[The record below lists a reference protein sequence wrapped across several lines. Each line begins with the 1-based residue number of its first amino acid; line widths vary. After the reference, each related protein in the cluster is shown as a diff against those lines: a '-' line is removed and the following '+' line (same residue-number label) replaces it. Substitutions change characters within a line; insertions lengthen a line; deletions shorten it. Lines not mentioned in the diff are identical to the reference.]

1 MQRLSAA
8 GVAGRAQPLARRFV
22 LHDVHVQAGTL
33 LGRLEE
39 RAAGGRPIAVAVVG
53 GGVFASLYLAQ
64 ALRTPGIHVFGV
76 ADLAPGRVRER
87 LREAGWPEAAL
98 AAGSAEEARRHG
110 TTWLT
115 DDVATLIGAPGVE
128 VVIEATGDAPAGV
141 EHALRAIA
149 QGRHVVMV
157 NVEADALVGPLLAR
171 RAQAAGVVYTLAYG
185 DQPALICELVEWAR
199 LTGFEVVCAGKGT
212 KHLPAYHEVTP
223 ATVWEQYGLSHE
235 QTAGLN
241 AQMFC
246 SFLDGTKSAVE
257 MAAVANATGL
267 VPQARGL
274 GFPACGTDELARQ
287 LRPAGDG
294 GVLEHS
300 GTLEVV
306 SSLRP
311 DGSPVPGD
319 LRWGVYVTI
328 AAADRF
334 VAAAFAAYGLA
345 TSHDGRV
352 AALWRPSHLVGLE
365 LGISVARAALAGE
378 PTGVARAAI
387 AEVACRAK
395 RDLRAGEI
403 VDGEGGE
410 HVYGVLRAAGAGAGV
425 LLPMGLAR
433 GARLLRDVARG
444 AKLTR
449 ADVELTSSGAAARLH
464 AELVQE
470 LKAGAAHT

>member
-1 MQRLSAA
+1 M
-8 GVAGRAQPLARRFV
+8 G
-22 LHDVHVQAGTL
+22 AGTL

-39 RAAGGRPIAVAVVG
+39 RAAGGRPIGVAVVG

-64 ALRTPGIHVFGV
+64 ARRTPGIHVLGV
-76 ADLAPGRVRER
+76 ADLAPALVRTR
-87 LREAGWPEAAL
+87 LLAAGWPEAAL
-98 AAGSAEEARRHG
+98 AAVSPEDARRHG

-115 DDVATLIGAPGVE
+115 GDVAALIAAPGVE

-141 EHALRAIA
+141 EHALQAIA
-149 QGRHVVMV
+149 QGHHVVMV

-199 LTGFEVVCAGKGT
+199 LSGFEVVCAGKGT

-223 ATVWEQYGLSHE
+223 ATVWEHYGLPPE

-274 GFPACGTDELARQ
+274 GFPACGTDELAAW

-294 GVLEHS
+294 GLLERS

-306 SSLRP
+306 SSLHP
-311 DGSPVPGD
+311 DGSSVPGD

-334 VAAAFAAYGLA
+334 VAGAFAAYGLV
-345 TSHDGRV
+345 TSRDGRV

-365 LGISVARAALAGE
+365 LGVSVARAALAGE

-387 AEVACRAK
+387 AAVACRAK
-395 RDLRAGEI
+395 RDLRGGEMI
-403 VDGEGGE
+403 DGEGGE
-410 HVYGVLRAAGAGAGV
+410 HVYGVLRAAAAGEGV
-425 LLPMGLAR
+425 LPMGLAR
-433 GARLLRDVARG
+433 GARLVRDVERG
-444 AKLTR
+444 AELTR
-449 ADVELTSSGAAARLH
+449 ADVELTTAGAAARLH

-470 LKAGAAHT
+470 LTTGAVHT

>member
-1 MQRLSAA
+1 VQNA
-8 GVAGRAQPLARRFV
+8 
-22 LHDVHVQAGTL
+22 HVRAGTL

-39 RAAGGRPIAVAVVG
+39 RADGGRPIGVAVVG

-64 ALRTPGIHVFGV
+64 ALRTPGIRIVGV
-76 ADLAPGRVRER
+76 ADLAPARVRER
-87 LREAGWPEAAL
+87 LRAAGWPDAAL
-98 AAGSAEEARRHG
+98 DAIV
-110 TTWLT
+110 LT
-115 DDVATLIGAPGVE
+115 DDAAGLIATAGVE

-141 EHALRAIA
+141 EHALIAIEE
-149 QGRHVVMV
+149 GRHVVMV

-223 ATVWEQYGLSHE
+223 ATVWEHYGLPPE

-241 AQMFC
+241 AKMFC

-267 VPQARGL
+267 APQAQGL
-274 GFPACGTDELARQ
+274 GFPPCGTAELAAR
-287 LRPAGDG
+287 LRPAADG
-294 GVLEHS
+294 GLLDRS

-306 SSLRP
+306 SSLQR
-311 DGSPVPGD
+311 DGSSVPGD

-334 VAAAFAAYGLA
+334 VAGAFAAYGLA
-345 TSHDGRV
+345 TSRDGRV
-352 AALWRPSHLVGLE
+352 AALWRPAHLVGLE
-365 LGISVARAALAGE
+365 LGVSVARAALAGE
-378 PTGVARAAI
+378 PTGVARSPL

-395 RDLRAGEI
+395 RALRAGEI
-403 VDGEGGE
+403 IDGEGGE
-410 HVYGVLRAAGAGAGV
+410 HVYGVLRPAASGAPV
-425 LLPMGLAR
+425 VPMGLAR
-433 GARLLRDVARG
+433 GARLVREVARG
-444 AKLTR
+444 AELTS
-449 ADVELTSSGAAARLH
+449 ADVEWPP
-464 AELVQE
+464 
-470 LKAGAAHT
+470 AGAASRLYAELAGEREASAAHT

>member
-1 MQRLSAA
+1 MMRSV
-8 GVAGRAQPLARRFV
+8 GAR
-22 LHDVHVQAGTL
+22 TL
-33 LGRLEE
+33 LGRLEQ
-39 RAAGGRPIAVAVVG
+39 RAGAGRPVGVAVVG
-53 GGVFASLYLAQ
+53 GGVFGSLYLAQ
-64 ALRTPGIHVFGV
+64 ARRTPGVHVIGV
-76 ADLAPGRVRER
+76 ADLAPAFVRER
-87 LREAGWPEAAL
+87 LLGAGWAESAL
-98 AAGSAEEARRHG
+98 GARSAHEARRAG

-115 DDVATLIGAPGVE
+115 DDAAALIAAPGIE

-141 EHALRAIA
+141 EHALRAIEA
-149 QGRHVVMV
+149 GRHVVMV

-171 RAQAAGVVYTLAYG
+171 RAEAAGVVYTLAYG

-199 LTGFEVVCAGKGT
+199 VSGFEVVCAGKGT

-223 ATVWEQYGLSHE
+223 ATVWEHYGLAPD

-274 GFPACGTDELARQ
+274 GFPPCGTGELARQ

-294 GVLEHS
+294 GVLDRA

-306 SSLRP
+306 SSLHP

-345 TSHDGRV
+345 TSGDGRV

-365 LGISVARAALAGE
+365 LGVSVARAALAGE

-395 RDLRAGEI
+395 RDLKAGETI
-403 VDGEGGE
+403 DGEGGE
-410 HVYGVLRAAGAGAGV
+410 HVYGVLRGTAPAAPEQ

-444 AKLTR
+444 ALIAQT
-449 ADVELTSSGAAARLH
+449 DVEPASTGAAVALH
-464 AELVQE
+464 AELVRE
-470 LKAGAAHT
+470 R

>member
-1 MQRLSAA
+1 MMRSV
-8 GVAGRAQPLARRFV
+8 GAR
-22 LHDVHVQAGTL
+22 TL
-33 LGRLEE
+33 LGRLEQ
-39 RAAGGRPIAVAVVG
+39 RAGAGRPVGVAVVG
-53 GGVFASLYLAQ
+53 GGVFGSLYLAQ
-64 ALRTPGIHVFGV
+64 ARRTPGVHVIGV
-76 ADLAPGRVRER
+76 ADLAPAFVRER
-87 LREAGWPEAAL
+87 LLGAGWPESAL
-98 AAGSAEEARRHG
+98 GARSAHEARRAG

-115 DDVATLIGAPGVE
+115 DDAAALIAAPGVE
-128 VVIEATGDAPAGV
+128 VVIEATGDALAGA
-141 EHALRAIA
+141 EHALRAIEA
-149 QGRHVVMV
+149 GRHVVMV
-157 NVEADALVGPLLAR
+157 TVEADALVGPLLAR
-171 RAQAAGVVYTLAYG
+171 RAEAAGVVYTLAYG

-199 LTGFEVVCAGKGT
+199 VSGFEVVCAGKGT

-223 ATVWEQYGLSHE
+223 ATVWEHYGLAPD

-257 MAAVANATGL
+257 MAAVANATSL

-274 GFPACGTDELARQ
+274 GFPPCGTGELARQ

-294 GVLEHS
+294 GVLDRA

-306 SSLRP
+306 SSLHP

-345 TSHDGRV
+345 TSGDGRV

-365 LGISVARAALAGE
+365 LGVSVARAALAGE

-395 RDLRAGEI
+395 RDLKAGETI
-403 VDGEGGE
+403 DGEGGE
-410 HVYGVLRAAGAGAGV
+410 HVYGVLRGTAPAAPEQ

-444 AKLTR
+444 ALIAQ
-449 ADVELTSSGAAARLH
+449 ADVEPASTGAAVALH
-464 AELVQE
+464 AELVRE
-470 LKAGAAHT
+470 R

>member
-1 MQRLSAA
+1 MMR
-8 GVAGRAQPLARRFV
+8 GVHAR
-22 LHDVHVQAGTL
+22 TL

-39 RAAGGRPIAVAVVG
+39 RAAAGRPVGVAVIG
-53 GGVFASLYLAQ
+53 AGLFGALYLAQ
-64 ALRTPGIHVFGV
+64 ARRTPGIHVIGV
-76 ADLAPGRVRER
+76 ADLAPASVRER
-87 LREAGWPEAAL
+87 LLGAGWPEAAL
-98 AAGSAEEARRHG
+98 AARSAEEARRRS

-115 DDVATLIGAPGVE
+115 DDTAGVIAAPGVD
-128 VVIEATGDAPAGV
+128 VVIEATGDASAGV
-141 EHALRAIA
+141 EHALGAIGA
-149 QGRHVVMV
+149 GRHVVMV

-171 RAQAAGVVYTLAYG
+171 QARAAGVVYTLAYG

-199 LTGFEVVCAGKGT
+199 LSGFEVVCAGKGT
-212 KHLPAYHEVTP
+212 KHLSAYHEVTP
-223 ATVWEQYGLSHE
+223 ATVWEHYGLPPD
-235 QTAGLN
+235 QTANMN

-274 GFPACGTDELARQ
+274 GFPPCGTAELASR
-287 LRPAGDG
+287 LRPAADG
-294 GVLEHS
+294 GVLDRG

-306 SSLRP
+306 SSLRA
-311 DGSPVPGD
+311 DGSPVLGD

-334 VAAAFAAYGLA
+334 VEAAFAAYGLA
-345 TSHDGRV
+345 TSGDGRV

-365 LGISVARAALAGE
+365 LGVSVARAVLAGE
-378 PTGVARAAI
+378 PTGAPRAAI

-395 RDLRAGEI
+395 RNLRAGETI
-403 VDGEGGE
+403 DGEGGD
-410 HVYGVLRAAGAGAGV
+410 HVYGVLGRASPAGGEQ

-444 AKLTR
+444 AAISQ
-449 ADVELTSSGAAARLH
+449 ADVAPAGGAAARLH
-464 AELVQE
+464 AELARE
-470 LKAGAAHT
+470 GEAAAVHT

>member
-1 MQRLSAA
+1 VGAV
-8 GVAGRAQPLARRFV
+8 GAR
-22 LHDVHVQAGTL
+22 TL

-39 RAAGGRPIAVAVVG
+39 RAAAGRPVGVAVIG
-53 GGVFASLYLAQ
+53 CGVFGAMYLAQ
-64 ALRTPGIHVFGV
+64 ARRTPGIHVLGV
-76 ADLAPGRVRER
+76 ADLAPASVRER
-87 LREAGWPEAAL
+87 LLGAGWPEAAL
-98 AAGSAEEARRHG
+98 GARSAEEARRAG

-115 DDVATLIGAPGVE
+115 DDTAGLIAAPGVE

-141 EHALRAIA
+141 EHALRAIEA
-149 QGRHVVMV
+149 GRHVVMV
-157 NVEADALVGPLLAR
+157 NVEADVLVGPLLAR
-171 RAQAAGVVYTLAYG
+171 RAEAAGVVYTLAYG

-199 LTGFEVVCAGKGT
+199 LSGFEVVCAGKGT

-223 ATVWEQYGLSHE
+223 ATVWEHYGLPAD
-235 QTAGLN
+235 QTAGMN

-274 GFPACGTDELARQ
+274 GFPPCGTGELATQ

-294 GVLEHS
+294 GVLDRG

-306 SSLRP
+306 SSLRA

-334 VAAAFAAYGLA
+334 VAAAFGAYGVS
-345 TSHDGRV
+345 TSADGRV

-365 LGISVARAALAGE
+365 LGVSVARAALAGE

-387 AEVACRAK
+387 AEVTCLAK
-395 RDLRAGEI
+395 RDLKAGETI
-403 VDGEGGE
+403 DGEGGE
-410 HVYGVLRAAGAGAGV
+410 HVYGALRRASRATGEA

-433 GARLLRDVARG
+433 GARLLRAVARG
-444 AKLTR
+444 AAVAQK
-449 ADVELTSSGAAARLH
+449 DVEAAPESAAAALH
-464 AELVQE
+464 AELTRE
-470 LKAGAAHT
+470 APAAAVHT